1 MTFGGIEII
10 PMATITPTTY
20 LKGWAFV
27 ISIIV
32 VRFMVDQHPFLLEA
46 LIQIDNNTF
55 LFQQHFKAT
64 CDLLPLARTCF
75 PPFEQLVMQ

>member
-1 MTFGGIEII
+1 
-10 PMATITPTTY
+10 
-20 LKGWAFV
+20 
-27 ISIIV
+27 
-32 VRFMVDQHPFLLEA
+32 MVDQHPFLLEA

-75 PPFEQLVMQ
+75 SPFEQLIMQ